1 MEFRLLGPL
10 EVRDGTTRVP
20 LGGRKQ
26 RALLARLL
34 LEAGRTVSVERL
46 VDDLWGHEAPDTAA
60 KMVQIHVSQ
69 LRKALPAPVIVTRP
83 PGYAAEV
90 DPQAIDV
97 VRFRALHDEG
107 RAARARGDP
116 AGAADL
122 LRRALALWRGPALA
136 EFSEPFAAVE
146 AAQLDELRLVCLE
159 ERIDADLDLGAHD
172 TVAGEL
178 EALVARHPYRERLRV
193 RLLLALYRS
202 GRQPE
207 ALAALRAYRRT
218 LADELGL
225 EPSQRVRDLEQ
236 AILRQDPALLAA
248 APASSPPVT
257 REEDEVRFVRSGDV
271 SIAYQVVGD
280 GPLDLV
286 LVHGW
291 VCPFLPG
298 WEYEPLARFYR
309 RLAALGRLILFDKRG
324 TGLSDRV
331 SGVASLEERIDDV
344 RAVMDAVGSERAVLL
359 GISEGG
365 PLITLFAA
373 THPRRTV
380 AVVALSAFA
389 RRSTAP
395 GYPIDIPQQP
405 LVPDEW
411 GLPFARRWAAERAPS
426 VARDEEAVRWYAS
439 YLVRGASPGA
449 AAALREMNLEIDVRP
464 VLPTVHVPALVL
476 YRERD
481 FLAAATRYMGER
493 IPGAR
498 VVALAGGDHLPWE
511 GDQEAV
517 LGEIERFLAAAGVGG
532 EPDRIL
538 TTVLCAGTGAAD
550 AGDDGA
556 FRDAVARFRGSALDA
571 RGPMRLAR
579 FDGPAR
585 AIRCATALAAG
596 GLRAGVHTGECDV
609 APGGVS
615 GAPLEVACALAR
627 RAAPGEVLVSD
638 TVRDLVAGAGLA
650 FAERGSM
657 PIDGDER
664 RDVALFAP
672 SG

>member
-46 VDDLWGHEAPDTAA
+46 VDDLWGDAAPDTAA

-69 LRKALPAPVIVTRP
+69 LRKALPAPVIATRP
-83 PGYAAEV
+83 PGYAADV

-136 EFSEPFAAVE
+136 EFSEPFAAAE
-146 AAQLDELRLVCLE
+146 AAHLAEMRLACLE

-172 TVAGEL
+172 TVVGEL

-193 RLLLALYRS
+193 QLLLALYRA

-207 ALAALRAYRRT
+207 ALAAYRAYRRT

-225 EPSQRVRDLEQ
+225 DPSRRVRDLEQ
-236 AILRQDPALLAA
+236 AILRQDPALLGA
-248 APASSPPVT
+248 APAPPS
-257 REEDEVRFVRSGDV
+257 RAQDEVRFVRSGDV

-373 THPRRTV
+373 THPRRTR

-389 RRSTAP
+389 RRAAAP

-405 LVPDEW
+405 LVPDDW

-464 VLPTVHVPALVL
+464 VLPTVRVPALVL
-476 YRERD
+476 YREHD

-517 LGEIERFLAAAGVGG
+517 LDEIERFLAAAGVGD

-538 TTVLCAGTGAAD
+538 TTVLCAGEASDPGDAAVH
-550 AGDDGA
+550 
-556 FRDAVARFRGSALDA
+556 DAVARFRGSPLDA
-571 RGPMRLAR
+571 RGAMRLAR

-585 AIRCATALAAG
+585 AIRCAVALAAG
-596 GLRAGVHTGECDV
+596 GLRAGVHTGECEV
-609 APGGVS
+609 TPGGVR
-615 GAPLEVACALAR
+615 GAPLDVACAIAR
-627 RAAPGEVLVSD
+627 RAEPGEVLVSD

-650 FAERGSM
+650 FAARGSI
-657 PIDGDER
+657 PIEQ